1 MDKELIIRKMEEYAD
16 EHGVP
21 IMEKEGI
28 EFLTEFIKLNNIKSI
43 LEIGTAIGYSAI
55 KMALVSDD
63 ITITTIERDEVRY
76 LEAVKNVKAL
86 GLDSRINLVLGDAL
100 EYIPDG
106 TYDLIFIDAAKSQYI
121 KFFEKYTKNLNE
133 KGYVISDNI
142 NFHGLTNSDKSKLS
156 RNLRQLIGKLERYIA
171 FLKENTEFKT
181 RFFEI
186 GDGIAI
192 SNRKDKDENI
202 N

>member
-16 EHGVP
+16 EKGVP